1 MTADDRWTIRGIP
14 PAVQRAVAARASAT
28 RQTVGEIVL
37 AALNAV
43 LANEPTGD
51 RPAEPHDRLAALEA
65 RVSAVE
71 AALADIRQTSVGQV
85 TDNQQT
91 RGERSADKPRRSR
104 HQAVVP
110 PAGDGVWVVGTGT
123 RKRLTEQGRQEV
135 RRRMAAGMSDRGIA
149 KELGVSGQAIH
160 QLRKQ
165 ARHDEG

>member
-1 MTADDRWTIRGIP
+1 MTVDRRWTIRGIP

-71 AALADIRQTSVGQV
+71 AELGNIRQTK
-85 TDNQQT
+85 
-91 RGERSADKPRRSR
+91 GECPADKPRRSR

-110 PAGDGVWVVGTGT
+110 QAEDGVWVVGTGT
-123 RKRLTEQGRQEV
+123 RKRLTEEGQQEV

-149 KELGVSGQAIH
+149 KELGVSGQDIH
-160 QLRKQ
+160 RLRKQ
-165 ARHDEG
+165 ARHEDG

>member
-43 LANEPTGD
+43 LANEPAGD
-51 RPAEPHDRLAALEA
+51 RPAESHDRLAALEA

-71 AALADIRQTSVGQV
+71 AGLANIRQTDVSCSR
-85 TDNQQT
+85 QT
-91 RGERSADKPRRSR
+91 RGERRTDEPRRSR
-104 HQAVVP
+104 RQAVVP

-123 RKRLTEQGRQEV
+123 RKRLTEQGQQEV
-135 RRRMAAGMSDRGIA
+135 RRRMTAGMSDRGIA

-165 ARHDEG
+165 ARHEEG